1 MIFAPDGY
9 CPKPGIHLE
18 RSLKL
23 KPLDNLA
30 PALVL
35 SACKPEETNYEY
47 YSRKSRCHYGKL
59 TYSFVQV
66 ATRNS
71 QAFTAGDWCKVIEKT
86 MRQLPSSAL
95 ARLQHPY
102 MECSDE
108 KERFVLSVIH

>member
-9 CPKPGIHLE
+9 CPKPGTHLE

-35 SACKPEETNYEY
+35 TACKPEETNYEY

-86 MRQLPSSAL
+86 MRQL
-95 ARLQHPY
+95 LQVHWPD
-102 MECSDE
+102 CSILIWNVAM
-108 KERFVLSVIH
+108 KKRGLYCL